1 MNRGCSSTPCLING
15 VHIHDPSQLTID
27 DQLYYLIPPKKHDW
41 NTLGYTTYS
50 TNHTHQLIMDASPG
64 DQPTWMILALGRWG
78 FIWMNLLSTV
88 TGSLGTTHKMEVPA
102 RVWVSQLR
110 SRCLRNS
117 ANFWGVYQSIT
128 YEFICKDAS
137 CFNYELSVDDLWDL
151 KSLKLDF
158 GMMYSP

>member
-1 MNRGCSSTPCLING
+1 

-78 FIWMNLLSTV
+78 FIWMNLLST
-88 TGSLGTTHKMEVPA
+88 TGSLGTTHKMEVPIEA
-102 RVWVSQLR
+102 MYQCIKSTISHAQLTLHPVNPSACLGVPASEPLPPEFSQFLG
-110 SRCLRNS
+110 SL
-117 ANFWGVYQSIT
+117 SI
-128 YEFICKDAS
+128 
-137 CFNYELSVDDLWDL
+137 NHL
-151 KSLKLDF
+151 
-158 GMMYSP
+158 